1 MRKSRNDLHELLQS
15 LTKNEVIACTNHIKQ
30 LSSVHRSYLMRMFK
44 ELHKPGGDE
53 EKLKKILRK
62 ENPLWDFAHY
72 KKILGD
78 QVYHCLVSERH
89 LSTVE
94 NRLRYMLELEK
105 VFYMKSLFDQCNRLL
120 KEARS
125 LAALYEYHLIEIEI
139 LNRQGA
145 LLNELFTDT
154 FRIDIEDINKRRV
167 KLLELITSETK
178 YRNLCYFIFL
188 LQRKYDISRSK
199 ELEKELKLLQTH
211 ELLQDYT
218 QALNFRSK
226 RFFNNAITRLCE
238 MQGNREQS
246 LFYMKQNY
254 KLWQQ
259 HPHQQKEKAAAY
271 RSSLCHLCGTY
282 LKLERY
288 NEGSEILKEARKI
301 HILDEKENSRWF
313 REIKLFELSLCLNTA
328 DFDML
333 PELLKETEKGLKE
346 YSLSDAFAL
355 TLIYN
360 AAVCCFITEDYPKTL
375 QWLRRINN
383 YEKSGA
389 RQDIRDFSLLFK
401 LVVWFCKGETELVES
416 FLGSAH
422 RLYKKSN
429 MLYPL
434 EALFIAYLPKLMEA
448 TSVKQ
453 KSNVA
458 GQLLK
463 EVNRLIALKN
473 QPLGTMELAHWL
485 KSLST
490 GVSMVK
496 LLHESKR

>member
-1 MRKSRNDLHELLQS
+1 MRKSRNDLQELLQS
-15 LTKNEVIACTNHIKQ
+15 LTKAEVVACTNHIKQ
-30 LSSVHRSYLMRMFK
+30 LSSLHRNYLMRMFK
-44 ELHKPGGDE
+44 GLHKAGGDE
-53 EKLKKILRK
+53 EKLKKSLLK
-62 ENPLWDFAHY
+62 ENPRWDFAHY
-72 KKILGD
+72 KKTLGD
-78 QVYHCLVSERH
+78 IVYHCLVSERH

-94 NRLRYMLELEK
+94 NRLRYMLEMEK
-105 VFYMKSLFDQCNRLL
+105 VFYMKSLFVQCHRLL

-125 LAALYEYHLIEIEI
+125 LAELYEYHLIEIEI

-154 FRIDIEDINKRRV
+154 FRKDINEINKRRIELI
-167 KLLELITSETK
+167 KLLDCETQ

-199 ELEKELKLLQTH
+199 ELEMELKKLQKHPLLK
-211 ELLQDYT
+211 DYKL
-218 QALNFRSK
+218 ALNFRSK
-226 RFFNNAITRLCE
+226 RFFNNATTRLCE

-246 LFYMKQNY
+246 LYYMKQNY

-271 RSSLCHLCGTY
+271 RSSLCHLSGTY

-288 NEGSEILKEARKI
+288 QEGSEILKEARKI
-301 HILDEKENSRWF
+301 HVLDEKENSRWF

-333 PELLKETEKGLKE
+333 PELLKETEKGLKD

-360 AAVCCFITEDYPKTL
+360 AAVCCFITEDYSKTL
-375 QWLRRINN
+375 HWLRRIND

-401 LVVWFCKGETELVES
+401 IVVWYCSGKTDLVEDYIDRANR
-416 FLGSAH
+416 F
-422 RLYKKSN
+422 YKKNN

-434 EALFIAYLPKLMEA
+434 EALFIAYLPKLIST
-448 TSVKQ
+448 TSLKENRHV
-453 KSNVA
+453 SA
-458 GQLLK
+458 QLLK
-463 EVNRLIALKN
+463 EVNKLIVLNK

-496 LLHESKR
+496 LLKEGKS

>member
-1 MRKSRNDLHELLQS
+1 MRKNRNDLQELLQS
-15 LTKNEVIACTNHIKQ
+15 LTKAEVVACTNHIKQ
-30 LSSVHRSYLMRMFK
+30 LSSVHRNHLMRLFK
-44 ELHKPGGDE
+44 ALHKQGVDE
-53 EKLKKILRK
+53 EKLKGSFLK
-62 ENPLWDFAHY
+62 ENPRWDFAHY

-78 QVYHCLVSERH
+78 LVYHCLVSERH

-105 VFYMKSLFDQCNRLL
+105 VFYMKSLFLQCNRLL
-120 KEARS
+120 TEARS

-145 LLNELFTDT
+145 LLNELFTDN
-154 FRIDIEDINKRRV
+154 FRKDIGDINKRRTHLIE
-167 KLLELITSETK
+167 LLSCETK

-188 LQRKYDISRSK
+188 LKRKYDISRSK
-199 ELEKELKLLQTH
+199 ELEKELKQLQGHPLLK
-211 ELLQDYT
+211 DYKL
-218 QALNFRSK
+218 ALNFRSK
-226 RFFNNAITRLCE
+226 RFFNNAITRLYE
-238 MQGNREQS
+238 MQGSREQS
-246 LFYMKQNY
+246 LYYMKQNY

-259 HPHQQKEKAAAY
+259 HPHHQKEKAAAY

-288 NEGSEILKEARKI
+288 KEGSELLKEARKI
-301 HILDEKENSRWF
+301 HVLDEKENSRWF

-333 PELLKETEKGLKE
+333 PDLLKETEKGLKE
-346 YSLSDAFAL
+346 YTLSDAFAL

-360 AAVCCFITEDYPKTL
+360 AVVCCFITEDYSKTL
-375 QWLRRINN
+375 HWLRRIND

-389 RQDIRDFSLLFK
+389 RQDIRDFSLLFQ
-401 LVVWFCKGETELVES
+401 LVVWYCSGKTDLVEDYLDRANR
-416 FLGSAH
+416 F
-422 RLYKKSN
+422 YKKN
-429 MLYPL
+429 NIIYPL
-434 EALFIAYLPKLMEA
+434 EALFISYLPKLIAA
-448 TSVKQ
+448 TSLKE
-453 KSNVA
+453 NRHVA

-463 EVNRLIALKN
+463 EVNKLIVLNK

-496 LLHESKR
+496 LLKGNKH